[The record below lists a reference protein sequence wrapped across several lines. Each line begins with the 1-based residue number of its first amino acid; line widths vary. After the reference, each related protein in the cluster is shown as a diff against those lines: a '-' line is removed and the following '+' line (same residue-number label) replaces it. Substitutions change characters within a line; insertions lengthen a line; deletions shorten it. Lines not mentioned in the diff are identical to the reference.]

1 MTLQT
6 ILEEFGKSIEGI
18 TGKEYLE
25 YREAIAQAVKKIEEL
40 IPEDMEVDKDLAG
53 WSHEGGRI
61 EGWNAC
67 IAEIR
72 RRMG

>member
-6 ILEEFGKSIEGI
+6 ILEELAQWGHKPD
-18 TGKEYLE
+18 KEV
-25 YREAIAQAVKKIEEL
+25 RETIAQAVKKIEEL

-67 IAEIR
+67 IAELR
-72 RRMG
+72 RRLRC